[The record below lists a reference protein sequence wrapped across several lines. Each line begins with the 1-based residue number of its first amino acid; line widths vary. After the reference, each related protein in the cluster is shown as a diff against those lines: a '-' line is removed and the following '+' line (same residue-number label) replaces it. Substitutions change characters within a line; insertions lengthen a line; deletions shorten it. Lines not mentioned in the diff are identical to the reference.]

1 MFISFIIPGV
11 GETAPVQLDIHQIV
25 GGIAQEVC
33 CTERACK
40 KVQIIVVDLYVD
52 PIIIWWVV
60 NKDKALT
67 KLLKYCPKYV
77 TKYFPS
83 IVHYKSKTILNS
95 RVKTGRVC
103 YKQSYTVYWK
113 NNLVKFG
120 TLRGSTKIFTDF
132 MNIIP
137 SCLQATAT
145 KQQYYPLLKHK
156 PIFFSSFSSQN
167 NEYCNCNFFVFFFYP
182 YLANNYAR
190 SKTLD
195 LINQTSGFHRKITS
209 NNKLYLIF
217 NSQNYPGKI

>member
-1 MFISFIIPGV
+1 M
-11 GETAPVQLDIHQIV
+11 
-25 GGIAQEVC
+25 
-33 CTERACK
+33 
-40 KVQIIVVDLYVD
+40 
-52 PIIIWWVV
+52 V

-67 KLLKYCPKYV
+67 KLLKYCPKYF

-83 IVHYKSKTILNS
+83 IVHYKSKTILNLPYFSSKVTAMYGWVLAYRWNLKNS

-113 NNLVKFG
+113 NSLVKFG

-145 KQQYYPLLKHK
+145 KQQYYPILKHK

-209 NNKLYLIF
+209 NTKLYLIF